1 MSSPPDATI
10 CWARSA
16 DRTPYAR
23 PVVSNRVVL
32 RNRSFQRLFVSRA
45 ISNVGNG
52 MAPIALA
59 FGILDLPGTTPAS
72 LSLVLAAQAV
82 MGVLLLPVGGVVA
95 DRLGRARVI
104 SITDITLSVVILF
117 EAALFITGTATIPVL
132 VGIAM
137 VCGALNALWWPAYPG
152 LVPDVVPEEHLQPAN
167 GLMSVASN
175 GGLIIGATIGGALVA
190 LVGSGWAIAVD
201 GLSFLVAGL
210 LVFSIRH
217 LSTGVDSGESVV
229 DDLVHGWRVFISYR
243 WVVVVVAAFSVIVM
257 VWRGAEEVMGP
268 VLAREAY
275 GGPAGWAVV
284 TGAQAVGLLVGALFA
299 TKIRIQR
306 PLVFGMLV
314 MFALPLWLLLLALR
328 APLPVVAGGSLLF
341 GIALEL
347 FSVLWFTAMQQHI
360 PREAL
365 SRVSS
370 YDAFG
375 SLMFGPIG
383 LAVAGPF
390 IVAVGSG
397 EAFLISAVIT
407 ATAIAVSFCFPS
419 LRALRSRNTAVIS
432 D

>member
-1 MSSPPDATI
+1 MCSPHGATI
-10 CWARSA
+10 SSARWAES
-16 DRTPYAR
+16 TPYAR
-23 PVVSNRVVL
+23 GVASNRIVL
-32 RNRSFQRLFVSRA
+32 RDRAFQRLFISRA
-45 ISNVGNG
+45 ISNIGNG

-59 FGILDLPGTTPAS
+59 FGILDLPGATPAS
-72 LSLVLAAQAV
+72 LSLVLAAQAI
-82 MGVLLLPVGGVVA
+82 MGVLLLPLGGVVA

-104 SITDITLSVVILF
+104 SVTDITLSAVILF
-117 EAALFITGTATIPVL
+117 EAALFLTGTATIPLL
-132 VGIAM
+132 VAIAL
-137 VCGALNALWWPAYPG
+137 VSGALNALWWPAYPG

-167 GLMSVASN
+167 ALMSVASN
-175 GGLIIGATIGGALVA
+175 GGLIIGATVGGALVA

-201 GLSFLVAGL
+201 GLSFLIAGL

-217 LSTGVDSGESVV
+217 LSNAVDSGESVI

-243 WVVVVVAAFSVIVM
+243 WVVVIVAVFSVIVM

-284 TGAQAVGLLVGALFA
+284 TGAQAAGLLIGALIA
-299 TKIRIQR
+299 TRIRIRR

-314 MFALPLWLLLLALR
+314 MFTLPLWLLLLAIQ
-328 APLPVVAGGSLLF
+328 APLVVVAAGSLLF
-341 GIALEL
+341 GISLEL
-347 FSVLWFTAMQQHI
+347 FAVLWFTAMQLNI

-375 SLMFGPIG
+375 SMMFGPIG

-390 IVAVGSG
+390 IIAFGTA
-397 EAFLISAVIT
+397 EAFLISAMVT
-407 ATAIAVSFCFPS
+407 ATAIAVSFCFPAV
-419 LRALRSRNTAVIS
+419 RGLRSRNTAVIIG
-432 D
+432 

>member
-1 MSSPPDATI
+1 MA
-10 CWARSA
+10 
-16 DRTPYAR
+16 
-23 PVVSNRVVL
+23 SNRVVL
-32 RNRSFQRLFVSRA
+32 RDRYFRRLFISRA

-82 MGVLLLPVGGVVA
+82 MGVLFLPLGGVVA

-104 SITDITLSVVILF
+104 AVTDVTLSLVILF
-117 EAALFITGTATIPVL
+117 EAALFLTGTATIPLL

-137 VCGALNALWWPAYPG
+137 IAGALNAFWWPAFPG
-152 LVPDVVPEEHLQPAN
+152 LVPDVVAEEHLQPAN
-167 GLMSVASN
+167 ALLSVASN
-175 GGLIIGATIGGALVA
+175 GGLILGATLGGALVA
-190 LVGSGWAIAVD
+190 IVGSGWAIAVD
-201 GLSFLVAGL
+201 GLSFLIAGL
-210 LVFSIRH
+210 LVFTIRH
-217 LSTGVDSGESVV
+217 LSTGVDSGESFI
-229 DDLVHGWRVFISYR
+229 DDLAHGWRVFISYR

-284 TGAQAVGLLVGALFA
+284 TGSQAVGLLLGALLA
-299 TKIRIQR
+299 TRIRINR

-314 MFALPLWLLLLALR
+314 MFTLPLWLLLLSIR
-328 APLPVVAGGSLLF
+328 APLPIVAAGSLLF

-347 FSVLWFTAMQQHI
+347 FAVLWFTAMQLNI

-383 LAVAGPF
+383 LAVSGPF
-390 IVAVGSG
+390 IIAVGTG
-397 EAFLISAVIT
+397 EAFLICAVVT
-407 ATAIAVSFCFPS
+407 AMSIAASLCFPS
-419 LRALRSRNTAVIS
+419 LRALRSRSTAVVG